1 MLEKQEGSFNHN
13 KKKDVHSET
22 GTLLPLGS
30 VVIVFGAIKKIM
42 IMQRAIQVERDGQ
55 LQLFDYGAVPY
66 PEGLLD
72 DQLLYFNQKNIDQ
85 VVFEGFKD
93 RDETIYLDQIEEA
106 KKAKKALLADLA
118 KDDQQEKTDKPASEE
133 VSKDPFEAVKEAEKN
148 E

>member
-1 MLEKQEGSFNHN
+1 M
-13 KKKDVHSET
+13 
-22 GTLLPLGS
+22 LPLGS

-106 KKAKKALLADLA
+106 KKALLADLA